1 MTTRKSL
8 VEAARG
14 DRELDLLIEDVQ
26 FVNVFTLETYHA
38 DIGVYGDRI
47 ALVLP
52 AGTEELSARA
62 VIDGKGKW
70 AVPGFV
76 DTHVHIESTM
86 VTPANYAAAVL
97 PMGTTTSVIDPH
109 EIGNVTGMAGVRF
122 MIEDSE
128 GLALKVYIA
137 IPSCVPAAPGLETAG
152 AVFGPE
158 EVTEMLGWDR
168 VISVAEVMDFPGVI
182 ACTPRMLGIVQA
194 GLDRNLTI
202 QGHAPM
208 VSGRALNAY
217 LAAGNESDHEIRD
230 PDELL
235 EKLRLGMLPLV
246 KDSSFGNPI
255 PALASVL
262 KEHPWAEIALCTD
275 DIEPADLLERGHMDR
290 VLRTMI
296 AAGIRP
302 ERAVR
307 FATLN
312 GARHYGLRDHGAI
325 APGYFADI
333 VLLGSLEDV
342 DVTDVIASG
351 KVVAK
356 DGQYLLSTS
365 EPREFPMEN
374 TVRLPEL
381 TVESFV
387 LHTPSSDTSMINIIA
402 PRGWIMNLEP
412 VPAHPVDG
420 RIELG
425 SLGDDISLVSIISRH
440 GQNRPPT
447 LVPLKGFPLA
457 RGAMAS
463 TISHDSHNM
472 AVVGK
477 NPADMFLAAKTLEE
491 CGGGVALVV
500 DGQVLAKVKL
510 PIAGLLSPLPVPE
523 LAEEVRAFNKAAWEA
538 GITSPVPVL
547 TLAGFALPCRPEG
560 CVVTDLGIVNVA
572 TQQPLS
578 LFP

>member
-1 MTTRKSL
+1 MTTRKEL

-14 DRELDLLIEDVQ
+14 DRELDLLIEGVQ
-26 FVNVFTLETYHA
+26 LVNVFTLETYRA

-52 AGTEELSARA
+52 AGTEELTAKT
-62 VIDGKGKW
+62 VLDGSGKW
-70 AVPGFV
+70 AAPGFV

-86 VTPANYAAAVL
+86 VTPANFAAAVL
-97 PMGTTTSVIDPH
+97 PMGTTTAVIDPH
-109 EIGNVTGMAGVRF
+109 EIGNVSGMAGVRY
-122 MIEDSE
+122 MIEASE
-128 GLALKVYIA
+128 GLALRVYIA
-137 IPSCVPAAPGLETAG
+137 VPSCVPAAPGLETAG
-152 AVFGPE
+152 AAFGPQ
-158 EVTEMLGWDR
+158 EVSEMLGWDR

-182 ACTPRMLGIVQA
+182 GCTPRMLGIVQA
-194 GLDRNLTI
+194 GLDKYLTI

-208 VSGRALNAY
+208 VSGRDLNAY

-255 PALASVL
+255 PVLASVL
-262 KEHPWAEIALCTD
+262 KAHPWAEIALCTD
-275 DIEPADLLERGHMDR
+275 DIEPADLLDKGHMNR

-296 AAGIRP
+296 AEGIKP

-312 GARHYGLRDHGAI
+312 GARHYGLRDHGAV

-333 VLLGSLEDV
+333 VLLNSLEEV
-342 DVTDVIASG
+342 AVNEVIVG
-351 KVVAK
+351 GRLVAK
-356 DGQYLLSTS
+356 DGQLMLDIE
-365 EPREFPMEN
+365 EPREVPVEN

-381 TVESFV
+381 SIESFV
-387 LHTPSSDTSMINIIA
+387 LRTPSSDTTVINVIA
-402 PRGWIMNLEP
+402 PKGWIMNLEP
-412 VPAHPVDG
+412 VSVQPVNG
-420 RIELG
+420 KIELG
-425 SLGDDISLVSIISRH
+425 SLGDNISLVSIIPRH
-440 GQNRPPT
+440 GQDRSPT
-447 LVPLKGFPLA
+447 LAPLKGFPLT

-463 TISHDSHNM
+463 TVSHDSHNL

-477 NPADMFLAAKTLEE
+477 NPGDMYLAAKTLEE
-491 CGGGVALVV
+491 CGGGVVVVV
-500 DGQVLAKVKL
+500 DGQILAKVEL
-510 PIAGLLSPLPVPE
+510 PIAGLMSPLPVPE
-523 LAEEVRAFNKAAWEA
+523 LAEKVREFNRAAREA
-538 GITSPVPVL
+538 GIQMPVPVL

-560 CVVTDLGIVNVA
+560 CVVTDLGLVDVA
-572 TQQPLS
+572 TQQPVP